1 MPERG
6 LSFVDVPLG
15 TRPSSDVN
23 YTLNDAYARTKPSV
37 SKSLS
42 NTISYYISGSYMFDN
57 RYAFNFSVRGDGSNR
72 SVRMKKKNIYR
83 CGLLGRDG
91 T

>member
-1 MPERG
+1 M
-6 LSFVDVPLG
+6 
-15 TRPSSDVN
+15 N

-42 NTISYYISGSYMFDN
+42 NTISGSYMFDN

-72 SVRMKKKNIYR
+72 FGQDEKEEYFR